1 MARRSWTVLLGGIA
15 IVLAAAAYGI
25 GVFSHLSNGGF
36 DDPATDSAKEL
47 ALEQATF
54 PGRETDLVVIYSSP
68 TLTVD
73 QPAFRD
79 AVTSTLADLPEEH
92 VANAV
97 TWYDTQAPGLV
108 SSDRHATQVV
118 VTLAGRTQDAK
129 SDDWEAVKDDFV
141 APGVSTSVGGQWAV
155 YGDVNEQ
162 VSEDIARAES
172 LSMPIVF
179 LLSLI
184 IFGSLVSAL
193 MPTLVGGIAVMGAF
207 AVVRAITVA
216 TEVSVFAINVIT
228 LLVMGLAIDYALFI
242 VSRFRED
249 LSAQPETSHI
259 QVCLVSAPITATE
272 GSVATP
278 PQASC
283 DQHATMSYVA
293 TPQPHLHADL
303 APLLQGLLT
312 TTGVALLPDATK
324 VSQADAWHVVFTA
337 KDNAPV
343 LKLTVTP
350 TTSDAGD
357 FVPVDVPSAPAVDTG
372 TGSVTQPVIPDTTTP
387 VVPDTTVPDVQA
399 PTVPQQQVAQ
409 PVAAPQ
415 TITVGYAYPV
425 VWLLPLAFLVLV
437 PLAARALT
445 RDLTPK
451 LPAEA

>member
-1 MARRSWTVLLGGIA
+1 MKRALVRSLTALLVVGSAGVGFVPLA
-15 IVLAAAAYGI
+15 HADDTTSLTPSAAAWYQPNPSCALPTSCVTTGSLPAQPPVDVPLSPYPAGTMHVAYTGSS
-25 GVFSHLSNGGF
+25 GQGQETARSY
-36 DDPATDSAKEL
+36 L
-47 ALEQATF
+47 AF
-54 PGRETDLVVIYSSP
+54 PYSSVDGTVTAA
-68 TLTVD
+68 TLDV
-73 QPAFRD
+73 P
-79 AVTSTLADLPEEH
+79 L
-92 VANAV
+92 
-97 TWYDTQAPGLV
+97 DTN
-108 SSDRHATQVV
+108 
-118 VTLAGRTQDAK
+118 TQD
-129 SDDWEAVKDDFV
+129 
-141 APGVSTSVGGQWAV
+141 G
-155 YGDVNEQ
+155 
-162 VSEDIARAES
+162 
-172 LSMPIVF
+172 
-179 LLSLI
+179 
-184 IFGSLVSAL
+184 
-193 MPTLVGGIAVMGAF
+193 
-207 AVVRAITVA
+207 
-216 TEVSVFAINVIT
+216 
-228 LLVMGLAIDYALFI
+228 
-242 VSRFRED
+242 
-249 LSAQPETSHI
+249 SAQPETSHV

-357 FVPVDVPSAPAVDTG
+357 FVPVDVPSAPPVDTG
-372 TGSVTQPVIPDTTTP
+372 TGTVTQPVIPDTTTP

-409 PVAAPQ
+409 PVSSPQ